1 MMGRM
6 RQAATIALLLSGGIL
21 TGGLSSSTQASATTS
36 QYGPAS
42 HHFFVD
48 FPLAPSVQTVHNG
61 ASQFQR
67 QYGTGITTLV
77 LYKAKLTDVSVNIL
91 SMSVPAK
98 RVGPF
103 LRNFLPTTHGGRVIT
118 WHNLPA
124 ATEFVPG
131 CDPSSQCNGIIGSL
145 VVLDGRTIYDLFTTQ
160 SDAAKAH
167 SVINSFR
174 LLP

>member
-1 MMGRM
+1 M
-6 RQAATIALLLSGGIL
+6 RRAATIALLLSVGVL
-21 TGGLSSSTQASATTS
+21 TGGLSSSAQASATTS

-48 FPLAPSVQTVHNG
+48 FPLAPSAQSVHFG
-61 ASQFQR
+61 TSQFQR
-67 QYGTGITTLV
+67 QYGTGITTRV

-91 SMSVPAK
+91 STSVPAK
-98 RVGPF
+98 RVGPY
-103 LRNFLPTTHGGRVIT
+103 LRSFLPTTHGGRVIK

-124 ATEFVPG
+124 ATEFVAG
-131 CDPSSQCNGIIGSL
+131 CDPSGQCSGIIGSL
-145 VVLDGRTIYDLFTTQ
+145 VVLDGKTIYDLFTTQ
-160 SDAAKAH
+160 SDTAKAH

>member
-1 MMGRM
+1 MRRM
-6 RQAATIALLLSGGIL
+6 RRAAAIALLLSGGFL
-21 TGGLSSSTQASATTS
+21 TGGLSSSPQASATTS

-48 FPLAPSVQTVHNG
+48 FSQAPAVQTVHFG
-61 ASQFQR
+61 ASQFQS
-67 QYGTGITTLV
+67 QYGTGITTRAI
-77 LYKAKLTDVSVNIL
+77 YKAKLTDVFVNML
-91 SMSVPAK
+91 SAMVQAK
-98 RVGPF
+98 RVGPY
-103 LRNFLPTTHGGRVIT
+103 LRSFLPTTHGGRVIK

-131 CDPSSQCNGIIGSL
+131 CDPSGQCSGIIGSL
-145 VVLDGRTIYDLFTTQ
+145 VVLDGKTIYDLFTTQ
-160 SDAAKAH
+160 SDATKAH